1 MFDKTKDSK
10 KNEGAGQDTGSGFA
24 SKKTV
29 VAFLAVACFFI
40 FGLVSTID
48 LMFHPDRRMKEPTV
62 EVSLSEYMEF
72 RYWKDSV
79 EHVALMRDSLIVDS
93 LLIDK
98 Q

>member
-1 MFDKTKDSK
+1 MFDKTKDNK
-10 KNEGAGQDTGSGFA
+10 KNEGAGQETGSGFA

-72 RYWKDSV
+72 RHWKDSIEYAAV
-79 EHVALMRDSLIVDS
+79 MKDFPTPDSLV
-93 LLIDK
+93 IDK

>member
-10 KNEGAGQDTGSGFA
+10 KKEGVGQETGSGFA

-29 VAFLAVACFFI
+29 VAFLAVSCFFI

-62 EVSLSEYMEF
+62 EVSYSEYMEF
-72 RYWKDSV
+72 RHWKDSM
-79 EHVALMRDSLIVDS
+79 EYVAMMRDSLALDS
-93 LLIDK
+93 LVIDK